1 MKEGTLDIILNN
13 VSIRNRLRRILVIRT
28 LLLATLSFIV
38 LFMRPWFG
46 VSLVM
51 LLDVFGDN
59 GSPILFFVLI
69 AGAFCIF
76 FVLDF

>member
-1 MKEGTLDIILNN
+1 
-13 VSIRNRLRRILVIRT
+13 
-28 LLLATLSFIV
+28 
-38 LFMRPWFG
+38 MRPWFG